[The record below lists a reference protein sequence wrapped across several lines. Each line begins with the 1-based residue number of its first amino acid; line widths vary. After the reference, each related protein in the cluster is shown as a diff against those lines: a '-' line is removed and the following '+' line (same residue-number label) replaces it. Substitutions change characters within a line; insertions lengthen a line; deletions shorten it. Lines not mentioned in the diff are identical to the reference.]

1 MESVQR
7 GCDYHTMTPRQGVF
21 HEGWMMGAKKG
32 VRCYGVEVSVMAWSS
47 IVTECQCHTLIRPRL
62 VYDGLSRVCVRRE
75 LCWWKSEQGW
85 WCWHVVELVVIV
97 QKPSQT
103 PMSFYRDVIPHN
115 SSHNHMAGTS
125 QHCVQC
131 HTMHL
136 FTLWVASATVRLEQ
150 RLLHLWCQRHSR
162 YVLLLETYGWRT
174 LWSVTKTCWWNP
186 TVLCWNHDTTKH
198 IELFIQKVTRK
209 QRKTK
214 HKQDNKKFLN
224 SKEM

>member
-1 MESVQR
+1 MIYQSWSLFKEVVTI
-7 GCDYHTMTPRQGVF
+7 TMTSRQWVF

-103 PMSFYRDVIPHN
+103 PMSFYRDVIPHHPSLTHGWYFTALCAMPHHAPFHFVGGKSNSETWTTPPAFVVSTPFTLCPFAWNIRMKNIVVGHKDVLMKSN
-115 SSHNHMAGTS
+115 SSLLKPWHNKTH
-125 QHCVQC
+125 
-131 HTMHL
+131 
-136 FTLWVASATVRLEQ
+136 
-150 RLLHLWCQRHSR
+150 
-162 YVLLLETYGWRT
+162 RT
-174 LWSVTKTCWWNP
+174 
-186 TVLCWNHDTTKH
+186 
-198 IELFIQKVTRK
+198 FY
-209 QRKTK
+209 
-214 HKQDNKKFLN
+214 
-224 SKEM
+224 SKGN